1 MFKNGWESN
10 QENII
15 IGNEV
20 YDLDQM
26 QFGQLLVH
34 FLIPQLCGLLF
45 MSGYPDW
52 IILDYTGY
60 TGSLLASSHAGLFL
74 C

>member
-52 IILDYTGY
+52 IILVILDPCWP
-60 TGSLLASSHAGLFL
+60 LPMLASFYADK
-74 C
+74 